1 MVVAPTPRRLAR
13 VSELPELVRPFA
25 FLLGTWRGEGVGGYP
40 SLAADFT
47 FGEEM
52 TFACYGKPVIA
63 FSSTSW
69 AVDDGRPLARQS
81 GFWRPTP
88 APQPSGEPV
97 PAAEPHVEVVLSVA
111 AGLVEVFYGRLVNGP
126 AGDHVEI
133 ESDLIAHTATA
144 KQVDKD
150 KRLYAVRGGKLM
162 YAMEMAAVGHA
173 LQPHLS
179 AALDRVG

>member
-1 MVVAPTPRRLAR
+1 VP
-13 VSELPELVRPFA
+13 ELPELVRPFA

-40 SLAADFT
+40 SLAADFA
-47 FGEEM
+47 FGEEI

-81 GFWRPTP
+81 GFWRPT
-88 APQPSGEPV
+88 APSESDGPPE
-97 PAAEPHVEVVLSVA
+97 VEVVLSVA
-111 AGLVEVFYGRLVNGP
+111 AGLVEVFYGRLVGGP
-126 AGDHVEI
+126 AGEHVEI
-133 ESDLIAHTATA
+133 ESDLIGHTATA

-179 AALDRVG
+179 AALDRVE